1 MNFLQTALAFA
12 VCLGS
17 LIIFHELGH
26 YLVARWCGV
35 KVLRFSVGMGKVVWS
50 RRFGRDQTEWAVSAL
65 PLGGYVKMLDAR
77 EGDLGDLPAED
88 LKREFTRQNVW
99 KRIAIVA
106 AGPLANFLLAIVLYA
121 GLYLHGVEEPTSKIN
136 VRATEAATA
145 TAAAPSAAS
154 AAAASSASAAAA
166 PSAAAA
172 APTAA
177 WNAGLRSGDV
187 VTAVNEQPVAVWS
200 ELRWNLMQAAIDKTE
215 ARIAVERAGQGR
227 FSFVLPAAVLAAQ
240 DLDSD
245 VPGKLGLGVARPA
258 PVVVEAI
265 AGGPAAR
272 AGLQKGDLLLSVDG
286 VPVAD
291 GIAFIEII
299 GKAAGKTVQVAV
311 RRAGQQLVLPMVPQA
326 EQAKTG
332 KGTVTVGK
340 IGAYIA
346 LQPDM
351 ITVPS
356 SPVSAVGKAVARVW
370 DTSVMSV
377 KMIGKMITGEVSLK
391 NVTGPITIADY
402 AGQTARMGAA
412 SYLSFIAFISISLG
426 VMNLLPIPV
435 LDGGHLLYYSLE
447 VLTGRSVPERFGEI
461 AQRLGIGLLLTL
473 MLLAVFNDVARLL

>member
-1 MNFLQTALAFA
+1 MNFLQTVLAFV

-17 LIIFHELGH
+17 LVIFHELGH

-50 RRFGRDQTEWAVSAL
+50 RRFGPDQTEWAVSAL
-65 PLGGYVKMLDAR
+65 PLGGYVKMLDSR
-77 EGDLGDLPAED
+77 EGDLGELSPED

-106 AGPLANFLLAIVLYA
+106 AGPLANFLIAIVLFA
-121 GLYLHGVEEPTSKIN
+121 GLYMHGVEEPTSKIS
-136 VRATEAATA
+136 VRAYELAN
-145 TAAAPSAAS
+145 AAAV
-154 AAAASSASAAAA
+154 
-166 PSAAAA
+166 
-172 APTAA
+172 PTAA
-177 WNAGLRSGDV
+177 WSAGLRSGDV

-200 ELRWNLMQAAIDKTE
+200 ELRWNLIQAAIDKKE
-215 ARIAVERAGQGR
+215 ARVAVERVGQGR
-227 FSFVLPAAVLAAQ
+227 FSLVLPADALATL
-240 DLDSD
+240 DLEGD
-245 VPGKLGLGVARPA
+245 VPGKLGVGVGRPA
-258 PVVVEAI
+258 PVVQQVI

-272 AGLQKGDLLLSVDG
+272 AGLLKGDLLLSVDG
-286 VPVAD
+286 APVDD
-291 GIAFIEII
+291 GIAFIDII
-299 GKAAGKTVQVAV
+299 RASTGKTVQVAV

-340 IGAYIA
+340 ISAYVE

-351 ITVPS
+351 ISVPS
-356 SPVSAVGKAVARVW
+356 SPLAAVGKSVARVW
-370 DTSVMSV
+370 ETCAMTL

-461 AQRLGIGLLLTL
+461 AQRLGMGLLLTL

>member
-50 RRFGRDQTEWAVSAL
+50 RRFGRDRTEWAVSAL

-77 EGDLGDLPAED
+77 EGDLGDLPPED

-121 GLYLHGVEEPTSKIN
+121 GLYLHGVEEPASKIS
-136 VRATEAATA
+136 VRATETA
-145 TAAAPSAAS
+145 TASN
-154 AAAASSASAAAA
+154 
-166 PSAAAA
+166 A

-177 WNAGLRSGDV
+177 WSAGLRSGDV

-215 ARIAVERAGQGR
+215 ARVAVERAGQGR
-227 FSFVLPAAVLAAQ
+227 FTFVLPAAALAAQ
-240 DLDSD
+240 DLDGD

-258 PVVVEAI
+258 PVVQEVI

-299 GKAAGKTVQVAV
+299 RNAAGKTVQVAV
-311 RRAGQQLVLPMVPQA
+311 RRAGQQLVLDMVPQA

-340 IGAYIA
+340 ISAYIA
-346 LQPDM
+346 QQPDM

-356 SPVSAVGKAVARVW
+356 SPIAAVGKAVARVW